1 MSTRVKEEISYFRQ
15 LAGPFLQDKTALVFG
30 SAYPV
35 SQAIAAGLARL
46 GAHLVLASEGWQNDA
61 GKYGDAVLLETGP
74 RLDAAAAERIVQEA
88 LARYGRIDM
97 LINCPGYGSVASL
110 ETMNEQMARELY
122 ETVVLSTSL
131 VCQKV
136 APVMQAQKHGRII
149 MVGNGLAKSGSARRG
164 PHFTAAFAALHALTR
179 NLTTEL
185 FASGITVNTVA
196 PFSIAGCESP
206 GGDMP
211 PVHNPLGRSGKP
223 DEAAAPVLFLCSDHA
238 CFITGAC
245 IDVNGGAYMD

>member
-1 MSTRVKEEISYFRQ
+1 MSTRVKEEVACFRQ
-15 LAGPFLQDKTALVFG
+15 LAGPFLQEKIALLYG
-30 SAYPV
+30 SACPV
-35 SQAIAAGLARL
+35 SQSIARGLCRL
-46 GAHLVLASEGWQNDA
+46 GAQVILAGEGWQNDA
-61 GKYGDAVLLETGP
+61 GEFGTAVIVETGP
-74 RLDAAAAERIVQEA
+74 RLDAAAADRLVQDT
-88 LARYGRIDM
+88 LARYGRIDIV
-97 LINCPGYGSVASL
+97 INCPDYGSIASL
-110 ETMNEQMARELY
+110 DTMNEQMARELY
-122 ETVVLSTSL
+122 ETVVLSASL
-131 VCQKV
+131 LCQKV
-136 APVMQAQKHGRII
+136 APVMQTQQYGRII

-196 PFSIAGCESP
+196 PFSIAGCEVP

-211 PVHNPLGRSGKP
+211 PVHNPLGRSGTP